1 MENKYSYEEVAKKIL
16 ENKEEFDEIEEDLI
30 HDLIQGKVSKDVNLM
45 QENKLTVGQR
55 AADKISSFVGS
66 WTFIIMALSLIVLWV
81 IINIAYIIKPFDPY
95 PFILLNLFLS
105 CTAAIQA
112 PIIMMA
118 QNREEEKDRLRAKN
132 DYKVNLKSE
141 IIVEDLHLKVDEIME
156 NQKLILE
163 KLRALEKK

>member
-30 HDLIQGKVSKDVNLM
+30 HDLIQGKVSKDVNLIH
-45 QENKLTVGQR
+45 ENKLTVGQR
-55 AADKISSFVGS
+55 AADKISGFVGS
-66 WTFIIMALSLIVLWV
+66 WTFIIIAISLIILWV

-118 QNREEEKDRLRAKN
+118 QNREEEKDRIKAKN
-132 DYKVNLKSE
+132 DYKINLKSE

-163 KLRALEKK
+163 KLNALEKK